1 MEKKALGKGISALI
15 PPGAIEDN
23 NVKITFLPIEKIKP
37 NPYQPRE
44 DFNSQGMDDLV
55 QSIKEK
61 GIIQPV
67 LVRRHGEH
75 YELIAGERRYRAA
88 NMLNINELPAIIK
101 DVDDKDSLELALI
114 ENIQRENLNPIE
126 EAKAYHYLIEKFG
139 LTQEKIAEVLGKSRA
154 GIANFLRLLKLPLEV
169 QKDIATGQLSIGHGK
184 ILLEL
189 DDTNRQR
196 ILSQEVISKLLS
208 VRELEILIKKEKPKG
223 SLTRWKNQQTDPY
236 VRVIEDQLQQL
247 LGTKVRIM
255 KKKKRGH
262 IKIEFYSQEDFDRI
276 ARKLGGI

>member
-15 PPGAIEDN
+15 PPGAIEEN

-61 GIIQPV
+61 GIIQPI
-67 LVRRHGEH
+67 LVRRQGDH

-88 NMLNINELPAIIK
+88 NILNIKELPVIIR

-126 EAKAYHYLIEKFG
+126 EAKAYQYLIDKFD

-196 ILSQEVISKLLS
+196 ILSQEVIAKLLS
-208 VRELEILIKKEKPKG
+208 VRELELLIKKEKPKG
-223 SLTRWKNQQTDPY
+223 ALTRWKNQQADPY

-276 ARKLGGI
+276 ARKLGGV